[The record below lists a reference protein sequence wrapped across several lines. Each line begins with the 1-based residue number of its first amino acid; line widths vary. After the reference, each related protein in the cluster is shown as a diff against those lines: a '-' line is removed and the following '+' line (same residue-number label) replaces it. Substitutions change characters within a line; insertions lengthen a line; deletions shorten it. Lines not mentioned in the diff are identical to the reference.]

1 MKELSNTE
9 REDQIEELL
18 EEVILSDSHRGM
30 DVVRKHLPDHTL
42 LDAAGEI
49 LSWKRGKVLLT
60 TGFYVRGFPETDGP
74 VGTFVLAKALQS
86 LSFSPLVLTDGG
98 CEDYFAGTG
107 IKAVTEAA
115 DVSGFSGLI
124 SIERCGRCAD
134 GDYKNMRSVS
144 IKDHTSPFDD
154 LFLLAEKTGIPTI
167 GIGDG
172 GNEIGMG
179 NVRNVVQGELHLDPC
194 VVPCDHLIAASVSN
208 WGAYGLAAALS
219 VFTKKPLLP
228 EEGEAE
234 RFLEHTVLLGSIDG
248 VTGKAQPTV
257 DGRAPGREEEILSGL
272 RDAIRQCE
280 DL

>member
-1 MKELSNTE
+1 MEENSKKDRND
-9 REDQIEELL
+9 RIEELL
-18 EEVILSDSHRGM
+18 EAVILSDSHRGM
-30 DVVRKHLPDHTL
+30 DVVRKHLPDHYL

-60 TGFYVRGFPETDGP
+60 TGFYVQGVPETDGP
-74 VGTFVLAKALQS
+74 TGTFVLAKALQS

-98 CEDYFAGTG
+98 CENYFAGTG
-107 IKAVTEAA
+107 IKAVTEVES
-115 DVSGFSGLI
+115 VSGFSGLI

-144 IKDHTSPFDD
+144 IRDHTSFFDD
-154 LFLLAEKTGIPTI
+154 LFLLAVKRGIPTI

-179 NVRNVVQGELHLDPC
+179 NVRDAVQNKLHLDPC

-208 WGAYGLAAALS
+208 WGAYGLAAAISAL
-219 VFTKKPLLP
+219 TKKPLLP

-234 RFLEHTVLLGSIDG
+234 RFLEHTVLLRSIDG

-257 DGRAPGREEEILSGL
+257 DGRVPGVEEQILSLL